1 MERNHAI
8 KDRPVKSGHLK
19 LKGPSLKIRVKNH
32 LTLLSFPRYGTD
44 VAAVT
49 DAAFATAG
57 NSYLTF
63 YNTAALGPKGIAKRM
78 AKVCIQGVGGRTQHD
93 FRSWPGW
100 KQPA

>member
-1 MERNHAI
+1 
-8 KDRPVKSGHLK
+8 
-19 LKGPSLKIRVKNH
+19 
-32 LTLLSFPRYGTD
+32 

-78 AKVCIQGVGGRTQHD
+78 AKVCILFTLKG
-93 FRSWPGW
+93 PL
-100 KQPA
+100 